1 MLAKLLVTVAF
12 ACVIGL
18 VVLDAR
24 QRQIGSAHDIA
35 RLYRQVH
42 DARHEAANLRSRIEA
57 QAAPAAVAE
66 AVEAVELPLMPAAP
80 DAPPPAVAQAGG
92 LVD

>member
-1 MLAKLLVTVAF
+1 
-12 ACVIGL
+12 
-18 VVLDAR
+18 VVHLPIQPGDVVRRADLPLPR
-24 QRQIGSAHDIA
+24 
-35 RLYRQVH
+35 VEH

>member
-18 VVLDAR
+18 IVLDAR
-24 QRQIGSAHDIA
+24 QRQIGSAHEIA

-57 QAAPAAVAE
+57 QASPTAIAE
-66 AVEAVELPLMPAAP
+66 AVEASELPLMPAVP
-80 DAPPPAVAQAGG
+80 DAGPPTVAHVGG